1 MSRNVIENVIADF
14 YAKKTDDSR
23 QNYLDYQAGLID
35 MFGNPI
41 TSGVSTFDP
50 SVEVIDL
57 GTADREITPGTFS
70 ENLSFEDIVNALQ
83 NR

>member
-35 MFGNPI
+35 IFGNHK
-41 TSGVSTFDP
+41 
-50 SVEVIDL
+50 
-57 GTADREITPGTFS
+57 
-70 ENLSFEDIVNALQ
+70 
-83 NR
+83 